1 MKKTLSIVLSGLL
14 AFNGFTSL
22 SATRVSAETK
32 ENIPHVVFDSNA
44 TNMKEGDTS
53 QMRLNIENPTDID
66 YVSLEVDF
74 AYPKGYEIEVLEVG
88 ADDESTINNDNVTS
102 ITRLGDNARKFI
114 RCAVKYD
121 GGDINYNGTRNY
133 FTIHFKALKD
143 IPHLFKECGD
153 NFKITIVKTDGTIV
167 NNDIVFEGF
176 TAQKP
181 HEAMS
186 AEVTAL
192 SNDFS
197 KGTSVPVSVT
207 LKNVANLK
215 NLNIMLYNQGLNK
228 GVITD
233 YLVNENIFPMDSQV
247 NVTEDETGLWL
258 SINVDN
264 EVVFGFEDEMILT
277 FMVNLKEDVDY
288 IANTTDFIKIYG
300 KTADGEFNIVPTL
313 SGMDGSGDSG
323 DTEPN
328 EPTIHD
334 SAVSL
339 NFLDPTDN
347 LEIGDMIK
355 AQLVYNVPAE
365 SNEIVTRLRLAE
377 PYAHDLK
384 LLSAELSETAKAQG
398 FTFEFDNEHKELVM
412 TLKNTQNKVL
422 ESATSLIDLE
432 FMTTSNKPGLFN
444 PNRNYLSASV
454 SDNNGTAV
462 VEGTSSNLPEFEA
475 YYFALGNGMINSRI
489 IEPKPEYHK
498 GDLVTVD
505 YSAYNISEIKSIML
519 TQKYTDKLKV
529 VKVNQTLR
537 GFSYDGELS
546 ERNNAGVYSLG
557 LVSDSSDI
565 SMVDRTSFLDIT
577 YEVQEDCVKL
587 FNDNDITFEIAKA
600 DGTKATTHT
609 TVLNDN
615 EEPENPGD
623 GDEDNKPQPPIDG
636 GDEDNKPQ
644 PPVDGGDE
652 DNKPQP
658 PVDGGDEDNK
668 PVPPTDEDTKPQPPV
683 DGGNGD
689 VPTPPTTD
697 DNGAGGDIVITPDD
711 IPVVDE
717 EGTSEPVKTGDSSNV
732 AKSLVYFG
740 LSGLVLFVGV
750 SADRRRKRA

>member
-22 SATRVSAETK
+22 STARVSAETK

-44 TNMKEGDTS
+44 TNMKEGDTA

-74 AYPKGYEIEVLEVG
+74 AYPKGYETEVLEVG

-121 GGDINYNGTRNY
+121 GGDTNYSGTRNY

-153 NFKITIVKTDGTIV
+153 NFKVTIVKTDGTVV

-258 SINVDN
+258 SINVDS
-264 EVVFGFEDEMILT
+264 EVVFGFENEMILT

-300 KTADGEFNIVPTL
+300 KTADGEFTIVPTL

-323 DTEPN
+323 TTEPTD
-328 EPTIHD
+328 PTIHD
-334 SAVSL
+334 SAISL
-339 NFLDPTDN
+339 NVLDPVAN
-347 LEIGDMIK
+347 LANGDTVK

-365 SNEIVTRLRLAE
+365 SNEIVTRLRLTE

-462 VEGTSSNLPEFEA
+462 VNGTSSSLPEFEA
-475 YYFALGNGMINSRI
+475 YYFAPGNGMINSRI
-489 IEPKPEYHK
+489 IEPKPKYMK

-505 YSAYNISEIKSIML
+505 YSAYNISEVKSIML

-537 GFSYDGELS
+537 DFSYDGVLS
-546 ERNNAGVYSLG
+546 EKNNAGMYSLG

-565 SMVDRTSFLDIT
+565 SMVGRTSFLDIT
-577 YEVQEDCVKL
+577 YEVQEDCVRL

-615 EEPENPGD
+615 EEPDNPGD
-623 GDEDNKPQPPIDG
+623 GGDEDNKPQPPVNG

-658 PVDGGDEDNK
+658 PVDGGDED
-668 PVPPTDEDTKPQPPV
+668 VTPQPPV
-683 DGGNGD
+683 DGGD
-689 VPTPPTTD
+689 DTVTPQPPTEETP
-697 DNGAGGDIVITPDD
+697 GGDIVITPDD

-717 EGTSEPVKTGDSSNV
+717 KAENGSEPVKTGDVSSV
-732 AKSLVYFG
+732 AKSLLYFG
-740 LSGLVLFVGV
+740 LSGLVLVIGFN
-750 SADRRRKRA
+750 AERKRKQA